1 MKELWTWVP
10 NKRLG
15 PVAIGSAIEIYIDQ
29 HGFAYDEDS
38 DPNDEW
44 ISYADKSGDVH
55 IDTEDSLVVSITAY
69 REFHYKHL
77 NLIGAN
83 IIELGAILGQIAD
96 EVGEAVEFEDG
107 DVKSC
112 YDFTEL
118 GLQIWA
124 SRGIITSA
132 TCLTYQDR
140 KKSNYGCEG

>member
-1 MKELWTWVP
+1 MKELWAWEP
-10 NKRLG
+10 NKSLG

-38 DPNDEW
+38 GPNDEW
-44 ISYADKSGDVH
+44 ISYADKSGDVY
-55 IDTEDSLVVSITAY
+55 IDTEEGLVVSITAY
-69 REFHYKHL
+69 RDFYYKHL

-83 IIELGAILGQIAD
+83 IIGLGALLGQVAD
-96 EVGEAVEFEDG
+96 EVGEAVEYEDG
-107 DVKSC
+107 DVKNC

-140 KKSNYGCEG
+140 KKSNHGCKR